1 MNHILLYSK
10 YSRSCLRLLDTIEEL
25 NSVMQFGLVCID
37 NKDIRKRICSSKSFE
52 VTKVPCMLILGQDGT
67 VEKYDGEKVFLWVNE
82 VLNNIKKQSQS
93 QSQSQ
98 SQPQP
103 QPQPQ
108 IQHQHQPQPQ
118 IQPQIQHQPRAQ
130 PKAQSQ
136 IQYEDE
142 DEDELVRPPKSNRKK
157 SKVSAEMTKIED
169 LDDIEEEEEVNDDE
183 EEEVKIKRP
192 PIPIRNGPGNY
203 SFENDMEIE
212 PQTNNYKKPKKVK
225 KSGDSEK
232 GNIMDA
238 AMAMRQEREKEN
250 KSGQ

>member
-93 QSQSQ
+93 QPQSQSQ
-98 SQPQP
+98 SQP
-103 QPQPQ
+103 
-108 IQHQHQPQPQ
+108 
-118 IQPQIQHQPRAQ
+118 QPQIQHQPRAQ

-212 PQTNNYKKPKKVK
+212 PQTNNYKKPKKPKKVK

-232 GNIMDA
+232 GNIMDV

>member
-93 QSQSQ
+93 QSQ
-98 SQPQP
+98 PQP

-118 IQPQIQHQPRAQ
+118 IQHQPRAQPQIQHQPRAQ

-136 IQYEDE
+136 IQYED
-142 DEDELVRPPKSNRKK
+142 
-157 SKVSAEMTKIED
+157 
-169 LDDIEEEEEVNDDE
+169 EEVNDDE